1 VSLQITVIQ
10 GSILEVDASVIVN
23 AANSLGI
30 MGGGVAGA
38 IKRAAGPEVDE
49 EAQRHAPIP
58 VGRAIMTSGGK
69 TRFEGIIHAPTMS
82 QPGMRVDSHNVALAT
97 RAALT
102 LADMYGFQS
111 VAMPGMGT
119 GVGGVAHQEA
129 AALMIKEIQ
138 QYTARALQT
147 VLLVD
152 VDVVM
157 VQAWR
162 ECLKDQGKR

>member
-1 VSLQITVIQ
+1 MSLHITVMQ
-10 GSILEVDASVIVN
+10 GSILEVDAPVIVN

-30 MGGGVAGA
+30 MGGGVAGV

-82 QPGMRVDSHNVALAT
+82 QPGMRVDPQNVALAT
-97 RAALT
+97 RAVLT

-111 VAMPGMGT
+111 VAMPGLGT

-129 AALMIKEIQ
+129 ASLMIKEIQ
-138 QYTARALQT
+138 QYTARGLHT
-147 VLLVD
+147 VVLVD
-152 VDVVM
+152 VDAVM

-162 ECLKDQGKR
+162 ECLKDKGKS